1 MARIV
6 EREGRARTLTANNLS
21 HYSSYDVSQ
30 YQSELLFRRLVAV
43 MILFTPPFVATT
55 HNNMMARRREPTK
68 NGTRSVLVKFLG
80 AHASQILKYY
90 PATSF

>member
-1 MARIV
+1 
-6 EREGRARTLTANNLS
+6 
-21 HYSSYDVSQ
+21 
-30 YQSELLFRRLVAV
+30 